1 MSPVLTLL
9 VGALIVFLAVCCIC
23 ATIQAAQTR
32 TRNSN
37 NPNFYKEKLKEKT
50 LKTVQAKRR
59 QTARDIMLLR
69 EELKQAETRLLEES
83 KYEQELQESYRKRS
97 IEETNA
103 KKQQGDA
110 RLRNR
115 RRFGDSPNFSDAD
128 DIDFKEPLKMD
139 IGKEEV
145 PRVRNP
151 YKHDVERSED
161 IFTLIWKKLK
171 NFHSP
176 AKEHKSDEEY
186 RNLNQDFPL
195 EEGDHEER
203 IEVVDKPAT
212 LDFLKINMLDIK
224 KSRSKY
230 VTDDFREETPPTPT
244 RHLIPM
250 ESVRHTDQRSM
261 ESRHSDPR
269 SLESIQYSVRNMA
282 GEDMSLLKIPSHDE
296 ASKQDLYFTP
306 RKGIGIKSTAS
317 TSLDKTP
324 RSIFSPILTPLSYL
338 KDKLNSVEKTSYE
351 FARVAPDETKDKKF
365 GVVDGEMPASISIEI
380 GDSPIQVKTE
390 EKIAQKRKFKPAE
403 RPLSRAPTS
412 LKPLKKI
419 SPKYHKDSDQSPL
432 RPRRRNSQRSSET
445 RKHSYAN
452 LPILD
457 SPPGTP
463 RQKKPKLAEVH
474 PLHSSN
480 EEPKA
485 TSRSLRS
492 TKAHTPRKEIA
503 KASKE
508 EDFLKMDSL
517 GFVTPPARTR
527 KLLGKAEDPSCKS
540 TSSKLKVKPLT
551 LKPIKTRRG
560 DIKKQVPALSAQK
573 LRSQRPP
580 KGPKLLQSQP
590 MPKSPKGDFVS
601 LKPEPPVEVIIKSPE
616 ELGIKPIERLDP
628 SSLKIE
634 SSPKQFNM
642 NRKLSKK
649 RLSGVK
655 SPTSLLSRPGSSR
668 RAQIKTPSRPGSSRK
683 KIGLENEEVDLLIED
698 RPSSPLV
705 PDASTL
711 KIDRL
716 ISAATPSHPK
726 SKSKKVRQR
735 KLRGLIEDDSPK
747 EVKPK
752 RRKIEVNPFD
762 ESDRQQPQKNRLKSA
777 SRRDKEKRR
786 PKLSRMTA
794 RRKKKSK

>member
-23 ATIQAAQTR
+23 AIIQAAQKR

-83 KYEQELQESYRKRS
+83 KYEQELQENYRKRF

-103 KKQQGDA
+103 KTQKGDA

-115 RRFGDSPNFSDAD
+115 RSRLGDSPNFSDAD

-171 NFHSP
+171 HFQSP
-176 AKEHKSDEEY
+176 AKEHKSDED
-186 RNLNQDFPL
+186 LL
-195 EEGDHEER
+195 MEEGNDEER
-203 IEVVDKPAT
+203 IEVLDKPNT
-212 LDFLKINMLDIK
+212 LDFLKINMLDVK

-244 RHLIPM
+244 RHLRTM
-250 ESVRHTDQRSM
+250 ESVRYTDQRSM

-269 SLESIQYSVRNMA
+269 SLESSQYNVRDMT
-282 GEDMSLLKIPSHDE
+282 GEYIPSHDD

-324 RSIFSPILTPLSYL
+324 RSRFSPIFTPLSYL

-365 GVVDGEMPASISIEI
+365 GVVDEEMPASISIEI

-390 EKIAQKRKFKPAE
+390 GKIAQKRKFMPAE

-412 LKPLKKI
+412 LKPLKKM
-419 SPKYHKDSDQSPL
+419 SPKYQRDSDQSPL
-432 RPRRRNSQRSSET
+432 RPRRRSSQRSSET
-445 RKHSYAN
+445 RKHSHAN
-452 LPILD
+452 IPILD

-463 RQKKPKLAEVH
+463 RQKKPKLTEAH

-480 EEPKA
+480 DEPKA
-485 TSRSLRS
+485 TSRSSRS
-492 TKAHTPRKEIA
+492 NKAQTPTKEVA
-503 KASKE
+503 KSSKE
-508 EDFLKMDSL
+508 ADFLKMDNL
-517 GFVTPPARTR
+517 DFMTPPARTR
-527 KLLGKAEDPSCKS
+527 KLLGKAEDPSSKS

-573 LRSQRPP
+573 FRSQRPP

-634 SSPKQFNM
+634 SSPKQFSM

-668 RAQIKTPSRPGSSRK
+668 RAQIKTPSRPGSRPGSRK

-716 ISAATPSHPK
+716 ISAAMPSKHK

-735 KLRGLIEDDSPK
+735 KLRGLIDDDSPK

-752 RRKIEVNPFD
+752 RRKVEVNQFE
-762 ESDRQQPQKNRLKSA
+762 ESDLTPTQKYRLKSA

-786 PKLSRMTA
+786 PKLSRMTTA